1 MSDELTIQAVNQPQ
15 VQQKKKSTT
24 PYVLGGVVG
33 GGLVGAGVN
42 SLVKKPT
49 SWEDVVKEAKDTTDF
64 STKAEPASWEGV
76 KSKAQAVEDAKKAL
90 EEASK
95 PQLADSAA
103 EKQVYDKAVKEK
115 EEAFNKLYDQKKAA
129 LENTATGDG
138 KAKLKTFD
146 QLGEYPETNV
156 KTGKAFTKSDRSDI
170 KKVYD
175 DLIRDYNNAETRVE
189 NAIATGVGGEKSA
202 KMSQIKN
209 YMDAQYGKYATKTN
223 DEIDDI
229 FAKRTELKGYLGFKT
244 EVPTKQYEEALQ
256 LATREYPEFTS
267 ASLKPEQYLEFGE
280 EVVDPKSTSIPKGY
294 NRKGVHLIDPAT
306 KRPSPKTTYIDYKM
320 DDLNKFVEE
329 QEKLVAEKRT
339 AYADELFTNAHE
351 SVLLRKQKDRFM
363 TDFGANVEKGLATQ
377 SGYYNPKTNVLN
389 MSDILNESKRNRL
402 TVGAGKKAKIGYAAD
417 MKELNRVIKAAEK
430 AGTVPAMP
438 AILNGYYAGVT
449 DPKVALEMAGARNA
463 IATSYNK
470 ELNDLVKKI
479 DNCVNET
486 SVIQTLDEKIADIK
500 ANDKG
505 LQKAKA
511 KLTEQFPNVFKQEGA
526 GLTAEQI
533 DSKAKEYAEKNLKK
547 SYQEAIDAAKTKLD
561 EATGKKGVVNE
572 ELKKQ
577 AQSKLDDANKALREA
592 AEELGKKF
600 KKGGTNKWV
609 AAGIGA
615 VIGAAA
621 LYGVAASKNKK
632 AV

>member
-15 VQQKKKSTT
+15 VQQKKNTT
-24 PYVLGGVVG
+24 VPYTVGGAVVG
-33 GGLVGAGVN
+33 GLAGAGIN
-42 SLVKKPT
+42 SWVKKPM
-49 SWEDVVKEAKDTTDF
+49 SWEDVVNEAKDTTDF

-95 PQLADSAA
+95 PQLADNAN
-103 EKQVYDKAVKEK
+103 EKIAYDNAIKEK
-115 EEAFNKLYDQKKAA
+115 EKAYSKLYEQKKTE
-129 LENTATGDG
+129 LENSASSKG

-156 KTGKAFTKSDRSDI
+156 ETGKDFTKADRSDI

-175 DLIRDYNNAETRVE
+175 DLIRDYNNAETRV
-189 NAIATGVGGEKSA
+189 NNTIATGIGGERSA
-202 KMSQIKN
+202 KINQIKS
-209 YMDAQYGKYATKTN
+209 YMDAQYSKYSTKTT
-223 DEIDDI
+223 DEIDEI

-256 LATREYPEFTS
+256 LATREYPEFTA

-280 EVVDPKSTSIPKGY
+280 EVVDPKSTPISKGY
-294 NRKGVHLIDPAT
+294 NRKGIHLIDPAT
-306 KRPSPKTTYIDYKM
+306 KRPSPKTTYVDYKM

-351 SVLLRKQKDRFM
+351 SVLLKKQQARFM

-377 SGYYNPKTNVLN
+377 SGYYDPKTNILN
-389 MSDILNESKRNRL
+389 MSDIINESKRSRL
-402 TVGAGKKAKIGYAAD
+402 TVGTGKNAKIGYAAD

-430 AGTVPAMP
+430 AGTTPVMP
-438 AILNGYYAGVT
+438 ANLNGYYAGVT
-449 DPKVALEMAGARNA
+449 DPKVALEMAGARNT
-463 IATSYNK
+463 IATSYDK
-470 ELNDLVKKI
+470 EFKTLTKKI
-479 DNCVNET
+479 DNCINET
-486 SVIQTLDEKIADIK
+486 SIIQSLDDKIADIK

-505 LQKAKA
+505 LNKAKA
-511 KLTEQFPNVFKQEGA
+511 KLTEQFPNIFKQDGA
-526 GLTAEQI
+526 GLTTEQI
-533 DSKAKEYAEKNLKK
+533 EGKAKEYADKNLKK

-561 EATGKKGVVNE
+561 EAANKKGTVNE
-572 ELKKQ
+572 ELKKNAQ
-577 AQSKLDDANKALREA
+577 AKLDDATKALRES
-592 AEELGKKF
+592 AESLGQKF